1 MAIPRIV
8 SVRRRECAGDRD
20 IPVSIGVPPR
30 CSGGQCAQAD
40 GHVDVLGDE
49 KHNVGTHQTAAVL
62 WAIPSSLCYRCVP
75 HLHRYKS
82 FSQSSD
88 NIGDIT
94 AKGEAQTA
102 VIDLLGMCLGI
113 RISRSTNLAKAKIV
127 MVFLVLSIVDL
138 LCVYQEIR
146 RSVVLHDDYL
156 ACCVSIT
163 LQPFTH
169 FPSLPL
175 TTSVS
180 ASSSSPSTSRD
191 ATWCLGKCSR
201 CSSTLTSTPPA
212 TASAIT
218 MP

>member
-20 IPVSIGVPPR
+20 VPVSIGVPPR
-30 CSGGQCAQAD
+30 CSGSQCAQAD

-62 WAIPSSLCYRCVP
+62 WVLCYRCAP
-75 HLHRYKS
+75 HLIYAFHRYKS

-146 RSVVLHDDYL
+146 RSVDYM
-156 ACCVSIT
+156 
-163 LQPFTH
+163 
-169 FPSLPL
+169 
-175 TTSVS
+175 SVIRS
-180 ASSSSPSTSRD
+180 YQSPNS
-191 ATWCLGKCSR
+191 
-201 CSSTLTSTPPA
+201 P
-212 TASAIT
+212 
-218 MP
+218 